1 MRTIL
6 LRSPPPGF
14 SDLPTALQGIAHV
27 ISHAIAYIVFLRK
40 CPFSLDTEKTF
51 F

>member
-6 LRSPPPGF
+6 LRSPPPGI

-27 ISHAIAYIVFLRK
+27 ISHAKAYIVFPQK
-40 CPFSLDTEKTF
+40 MTI
-51 F
+51 